1 MLIFGRKRI
10 HAIERDLR
18 TAAEIRA
25 VDQSFA
31 EDRFCHLTDKIGSLE
46 ARISDLEAKIAA
58 AQPVADLES
67 LARDMMASIP
77 AYLIEAT
84 GEIDNKRRVK
94 EAFEVA
100 REWVA
105 QRSRL

>member
-10 HAIERDLR
+10 
-18 TAAEIRA
+18 TA
-25 VDQSFA
+25 
-31 EDRFCHLTDKIGSLE
+31 
-46 ARISDLEAKIAA
+46 LEAKVADLQA
-58 AQPVADLES
+58 KVASAQPVADLEA

-105 QRSRL
+105 QRARP